1 MEQRGKKDNG
11 GYLFRNAK
19 KSSDKQPDYRGKV
32 NVNGKEMLISGWL
45 RQQDGEEMISI
56 SLTDPATLPQK
67 PGPGGAPTGAG
78 SPSGAPAG
86 GFARQAAPSA
96 PRAMETPKPS
106 PKDEGYSDLEDLD
119 GLFNGLDD

>member
-1 MEQRGKKDNG
+1 MEQQRGKKDNG

-19 KSSDKQPDYRGKV
+19 KTDKQPDYRGKV
-32 NVNGKEMLISGWL
+32 NVNGKEMLISGWI

-56 SLTDPATLPQK
+56 SLTDPATLPPK
-67 PGPGGAPTGAG
+67 TGGAPGAAG
-78 SPSGAPAG
+78 NNGPFARQGGAPAQG
-86 GFARQAAPSA
+86 SAPARPAAAP
-96 PRAMETPKPS
+96 TPS